1 MRMGAATRVKLCS
14 TGLTTYISRSN
25 NDDLSQ
31 VFGCSSA
38 GQDTMATLCFL
49 LCAISILQVGRAC
62 DFHAEEDLLSQHT
75 GDFLVKNYDMI
86 PEVWNAHHYHPIR
99 PPSFRLLYN
108 IFFLIK
114 LILSLI

>member
-1 MRMGAATRVKLCS
+1 
-14 TGLTTYISRSN
+14 
-25 NDDLSQ
+25 
-31 VFGCSSA
+31 
-38 GQDTMATLCFL
+38 MATLCFL